1 MKQSSNDQG
10 AFRILCD
17 NYVTSDSGT
26 GVVHQA
32 PGFGEVSIDDV
43 MDHVRS
49 HECSHTHRMTSE
61 CVHIMVSSREMRR
74 WCVQWMRL
82 DASLMK

>member
-1 MKQSSNDQG
+1 MKQLGSEQG
-10 AFRILCD
+10 AFRIVCD

-32 PGFGEVSIDDV
+32 PGFGEVSNDDS

-49 HECSHTHRMTSE
+49 HEHTG
-61 CVHIMVSSREMRR
+61 
-74 WCVQWMRL
+74 
-82 DASLMK
+82 

>member
-1 MKQSSNDQG
+1 MKQLGSEQG
-10 AFRILCD
+10 AFHILCD

-32 PGFGEVSIDDV
+32 PEFGEVSKGDV

-49 HECSHTHRMTSE
+49 HEYTG
-61 CVHIMVSSREMRR
+61 
-74 WCVQWMRL
+74 
-82 DASLMK
+82 